1 MLEIQHL
8 SKEPRNLGR
17 EGGDIFVLIS
27 FKIVTLQ
34 CLLATANLTDG
45 TFNII
50 TDDSNC
56 KRLKRKA
63 EKAEKK
69 KRHSSATIMKKQ
81 NNFFF

>member
-8 SKEPRNLGR
+8 SKEPRNIGR

-50 TDDSNC
+50 TDD
-56 KRLKRKA
+56 
-63 EKAEKK
+63 
-69 KRHSSATIMKKQ
+69 
-81 NNFFF
+81 